1 MNQII
6 SILNSFKEIITF
18 ENITFLLGLIGSAGT
33 AWQVIKSRKNIDLF
47 IVDYA
52 EKTVNGKTCL
62 IIHTLFS
69 NKSNAGVS
77 IFDVSVKINDIYYP
91 CTKEP
96 QLAVSNAHQRL
107 GQVLIQDFYS
117 PFFPLQMAGLG
128 GTYAYLTFELEKGI
142 HPDFS
147 KPLILRVSTNRGKA
161 IEKILSYPPKY
172 SK

>member
-1 MNQII
+1 MET
-6 SILNSFKEIITF
+6 ILKAVTLENVSFV
-18 ENITFLLGLIGSAGT
+18 LGLIGSAGT
-33 AWQVIKSRKNIDLF
+33 AWQLLKNRKNIDLH
-47 IVDYA
+47 IVNYA
-52 EKTVNGKTCL
+52 EKTVNGKTYL

-69 NKSNAGVS
+69 NKSNAGIS
-77 IFDVSVKINDIYYP
+77 IFDVSVKFNDIYYP
-91 CTKEP
+91 CVKEP

-128 GTYAYLTFELEKGI
+128 GTYAYLVFELEKDI

-161 IEKILSYPPKY
+161 IEKTLSYPPKCCE
-172 SK
+172 